1 MSPLL
6 QPADCCV
13 LLVDPRMGHVGRLG
27 PEQQQAHAQALNLA
41 VDIAAAGRAPIHV
54 AYADAP
60 PEFHDWLEGPRIVP
74 AGSVHALGAV
84 GLRWSNSGL
93 NDVLAARKRRS
104 LVLGGFWLETTV
116 TFLAIP
122 ALAHGF
128 EVFIL
133 MDATPAQKS
142 FASDDAPVETDRSP
156 IDGQLVAMQLVL
168 VDAQKVLLDLQ
179 HLLERVVLLEVS
191 QERCGPLRH
200 GLQLRQ
206 AGRRPFV

>member
-27 PEQQQAHAQALNLA
+27 QVQQQAHTQALNLV
-41 VDIAAAGRAPIHV
+41 VDVAAAGRAPIHV
-54 AYADAP
+54 AYADVP
-60 PEFHDWLEGPRIVP
+60 PEAHDWLEGPRVVP
-74 AGSVHALGAV
+74 TESVHALGAV

-93 NDVLAARKRRS
+93 NAVLAARKRRS

-142 FASDDAPVETDRSP
+142 IASTPATNRLLNAGAVP
-156 IDGQLVAMQLVL
+156 ITMHQLVAEWSEASPDPNVRSALSAL
-168 VDAQKVLLDLQ
+168 TL
-179 HLLERVVLLEVS
+179 
-191 QERCGPLRH
+191 PN
-200 GLQLRQ
+200 
-206 AGRRPFV
+206 